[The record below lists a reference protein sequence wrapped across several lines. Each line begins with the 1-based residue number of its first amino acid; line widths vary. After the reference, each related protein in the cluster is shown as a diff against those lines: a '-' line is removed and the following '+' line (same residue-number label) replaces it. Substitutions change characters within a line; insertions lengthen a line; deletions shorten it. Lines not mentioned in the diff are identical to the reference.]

1 MLKNLVG
8 CVAVDGVEK
17 IIIYANRGDN
27 ERKVNKRS
35 SYRGVTM
42 NGHKWQTLVMGN
54 NCKYY
59 SKSLANEKFAA
70 RVYDRFALQ
79 N

>member
-1 MLKNLVG
+1 MLRNLVN
-8 CVAVDGVEK
+8 CVADDGPDTV
-17 IIIYANRGDN
+17 IIYANKGDI
-27 ERKVNKRS
+27 ERKTNKRS

-59 SKSLANEKFAA
+59 SKSLSSEKFAA
-70 RVYDRFALQ
+70 RVYDRFAL
-79 N
+79 